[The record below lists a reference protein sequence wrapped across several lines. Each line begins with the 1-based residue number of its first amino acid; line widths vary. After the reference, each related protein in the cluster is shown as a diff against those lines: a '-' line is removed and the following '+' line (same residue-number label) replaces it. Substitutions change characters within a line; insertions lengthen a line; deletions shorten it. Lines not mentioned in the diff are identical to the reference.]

1 MLITGNEGQAMTGE
15 LQPHTGTELTRHEDY
30 GMAAAVSAFL
40 VQDVTNE
47 RTRRAYGSWL
57 RTFTALTHLED
68 VRHLQGAHL
77 DGWAH
82 YLREAGREDSGVVKV
97 QVQGA
102 REPKPGPY
110 SPASRAQ
117 ALVAVRSFLAWLDE
131 RHDITP
137 VPEKVVRRALRVEKV
152 QTLTHYNVL
161 SDDESARL
169 FAAAAHGRD
178 LTRKADRVLVARD
191 RALVAVLLDAGLRA
205 SEVVGLDVGD
215 LHEDGDA
222 SLMLHV
228 REGKGAKDRTV
239 PVVQEVAQVLRHYL
253 AATGRVMG
261 DKAAGPL
268 FTRADRGGKGGRL
281 TARAVGMVLA
291 RLVKAAGVDGKRIT
305 PHALRHSFALRQ
317 ARGGV
322 APHEVQELLGHA
334 SLATTTL
341 YLRHADLD
349 ELREKM
355 VRPAYAAQVAA

>member
-1 MLITGNEGQAMTGE
+1 MAGE
-15 LQPHTGTELTRHEDY
+15 LKRREGSELTRREDY
-30 GMAAAVSAFL
+30 GMDAAVTAFL
-40 VQDVTNE
+40 VQDVTNA

-57 RTFTALTHLED
+57 RTFAALTHLGD
-68 VRHLQGAHL
+68 LRQLRAAHL
-77 DGWAH
+77 DGWAF
-82 YLREAGREDSGVVKV
+82 YLREAGREGSGVEKIHTP
-97 QVQGA
+97 GA
-102 REPKPGPY
+102 RAPKDGTY

-131 RHDITP
+131 RHDLAP
-137 VPEKVVRRALRVEKV
+137 VTEKVVRRALRVERV
-152 QTLTHYNVL
+152 QTLRHYNVL

-178 LTRKADRVLVARD
+178 LTRKAGRGMVARD

-215 LHEDGDA
+215 LHADGEGN
-222 SLMLHV
+222 LMLHV

-261 DKAAGPL
+261 DRSAGPL
-268 FTRADRGGKGGRL
+268 FTRADRGGSGGRL

-291 RLVKAAGVDGKRIT
+291 RLVKAARVEGKRIT
-305 PHALRHSFALRQ
+305 PHGLRHSFALRQ

-322 APHEVQELLGHA
+322 APHEVQALLGHA

-349 ELREKM
+349 DLRAKM
-355 VRPAYAAQVAA
+355 VPPAYAAQVK

>member
-1 MLITGNEGQAMTGE
+1 MTAE
-15 LQPHTGTELTRHEDY
+15 LTTTTGTELARHEDY
-30 GMAAAVSAFL
+30 GMGAAIAAFL

-57 RTFTALTHLED
+57 RTFATLAALEN
-68 VRHLQGAHL
+68 VRAIQAGHL
-77 DGWAH
+77 DGWAF
-82 YLREAGREDSGVVKV
+82 YLREAGREGSGVDKV

-117 ALVAVRSFLAWLDE
+117 ALVAVRSFLSWLDE
-131 RHDITP
+131 RHDLAP

-161 SDDESARL
+161 SDDEAARL

-215 LHEDGDA
+215 LHEDGDG

-261 DKAAGPL
+261 DKSAGPL